1 MSAHANSMKLWENKK
16 LCCSFQKKN
25 SDSNINLRIFYF
37 LFFFGG
43 HAEAH
48 IPLRGRN
55 QEPLLLL
62 KSEEPRLTQTNL
74 TRQEALGVVVYIS
87 EFWTDKPSW
96 LYACT

>member
-1 MSAHANSMKLWENKK
+1 VLQFSK
-16 LCCSFQKKN
+16 KKN
-25 SDSNINLRIFYF
+25 LTATLTSEFFIFY
-37 LFFFGG
+37 FFFGG

-87 EFWTDKPSW
+87 EF
-96 LYACT
+96 